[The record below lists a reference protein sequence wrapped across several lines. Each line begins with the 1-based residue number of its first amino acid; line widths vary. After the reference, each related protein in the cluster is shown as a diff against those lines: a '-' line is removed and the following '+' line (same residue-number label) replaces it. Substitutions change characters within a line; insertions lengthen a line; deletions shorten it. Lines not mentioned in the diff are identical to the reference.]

1 MLRLC
6 EDLLQLHILYLW
18 ILKSWIVFLN
28 LDGGAAHLT
37 RLLDEV
43 IQSGV
48 ALSMLWIDFM
58 LCVVDFDEILH
69 SIVWI
74 QMHLIDLPHFH
85 LVTSELIRLHEGGL
99 VVRVLLHE

>member
-1 MLRLC
+1 MLRLG
-6 EDLLQLHILYLW
+6 EDLLELHVLHL
-18 ILKSWIVFLN
+18 LVVFLH

-37 RLLDEV
+37 RLLGEL
-43 IQSGV
+43 IHSGV
-48 ALSMLWIDFM
+48 ALRMLWKDLL